1 MNYPDQGDLTITIY
15 LFIVKRLSGLL
26 KLKFSAAPSLLH
38 FKVRATTDRKR
49 TAASRSASSPL
60 EDIRQEI
67 LRRAEAYRASKNMKA
82 EAGSSE
88 SRVEKEILIDLLID
102 MGQVGVA
109 LKTTVARLSGATVSE
124 LSSWIQARMENDSM
138 FSGLSHFTD
147 PSSDDILR
155 STGKAH
161 STTSSVK
168 SKIESAS
175 CKTNNSRASS
185 THGRSFKGPI
195 TSVGSVPG
203 GLSGISSPGSGGTLA
218 KATDKLK
225 ATAQVAESR
234 VDRRV
239 DTQRGKKLQVIT
251 EDYSDEAEADSDAIG
266 GTLLSPVVELS
277 GSSSGYSSSSPAL
290 SDSEEE
296 YQDRRED
303 RDPGSDSGDE
313 MKVNGP
319 GGIKAKP
326 HYVTTIYEEE
336 EEYSSDEN
344 SPVMAPK
351 PVFSP
356 PHINTYALHPLAKSD
371 TELAKIEEEEEAYSE
386 EEEAVEEEGRP
397 FSGSPHPTHS
407 TAAVWRDWT
416 DVLSAGTQDTVWL
429 QRSLQLLSELC
440 LSNSRAQ
447 KKAAHFLPPEL
458 LLHLLGSGKLSE
470 ENRCNSGQC
479 TLLGICVSYIQG
491 YNTVFCK
498 TFI

>member
-1 MNYPDQGDLTITIY
+1 VTNRKVNDTGQVDSTITIY
-15 LFIVKRLSGLL
+15 FFVIYRSL
-26 KLKFSAAPSLLH
+26 KPFAAPFLVH

-49 TAASRSASSPL
+49 TAASRAASSPL

-67 LRRAEAYRASKNMKA
+67 LRRAEAHRASKNMKA
-82 EAGSSE
+82 EASGTE

-102 MGQVGVA
+102 MGQVGAA

-124 LSSWIQARMENDSM
+124 LSSWIQDRMESDSM

-147 PSSDDILR
+147 PSNDDIPR
-155 STGKAH
+155 STGKAR
-161 STTSSVK
+161 STASSVK
-168 SKIESAS
+168 SKIDSAS

-185 THGRSFKGPI
+185 TNGRSFKGPI
-195 TSVGSVPG
+195 IGVGSVPG
-203 GLSGISSPGSGGTLA
+203 GISGISNSGSGGTIV
-218 KATDKLK
+218 KATDKVK

-266 GTLLSPVVELS
+266 GALHSPVVDLS

-296 YQDRRED
+296 YQERREEG
-303 RDPGSDSGDE
+303 DPGSDSGDE

-319 GGIKAKP
+319 GGAKAKP

-344 SPVMAPK
+344 SPVLAPK
-351 PVFSP
+351 PAFSP

-371 TELAKIEEEEEAYSE
+371 SELAKIEEEEEEEVYSE
-386 EEEAVEEEGRP
+386 EEEAVEEGGRP
-397 FSGSPHPTHS
+397 FSESPHPTHS
-407 TAAVWRDWT
+407 TAGVWRDWT

-458 LLHLLGSGKLSE
+458 LLSLLGSGKLSE
-470 ENRCNSGQC
+470 ENR
-479 TLLGICVSYIQG
+479 Y
-491 YNTVFCK
+491 K
-498 TFI
+498 

>member
-1 MNYPDQGDLTITIY
+1 
-15 LFIVKRLSGLL
+15 
-26 KLKFSAAPSLLH
+26 
-38 FKVRATTDRKR
+38 
-49 TAASRSASSPL
+49 
-60 EDIRQEI
+60 
-67 LRRAEAYRASKNMKA
+67 MKA

-102 MGQVGVA
+102 IGQVGAA
-109 LKTTVARLSGATVSE
+109 LKASVARLSGATISE
-124 LSSWIQARMENDSM
+124 LSSWIQDRMESDSM

-147 PSSDDILR
+147 PSNDDIPR
-155 STGKAH
+155 STGGGLAR

-185 THGRSFKGPI
+185 SNGKSLKGQGSVS
-195 TSVGSVPG
+195 SVGSVTG
-203 GLSGISSPGSGGTLA
+203 GMSSTANQGSGGAIA

-225 ATAQVAESR
+225 ASAQTADNR

-251 EDYSDEAEADSDAIG
+251 EDYSDEAEADSDALCA
-266 GTLLSPVVELS
+266 TLLSPVVELS
-277 GSSSGYSSSSPAL
+277 DSSSGYSSSSPAL

-303 RDPGSDSGDE
+303 GDPGSDSGDE
-313 MKVNGP
+313 MKINGT
-319 GGIKAKP
+319 GSAAKAKP

-336 EEYSSDEN
+336 DEYSSEEN

-356 PHINTYALHPLAKSD
+356 PHVNTYALHPLTKSD
-371 TELAKIEEEEEAYSE
+371 KELAKIEEEEEVYSE
-386 EEEAVEEEGRP
+386 EEEAVEDEGRP
-397 FSGSPHPTHS
+397 FSGSPHPTHGTS
-407 TAAVWRDWT
+407 VVWRDWT
-416 DVLSAGTQDTVWL
+416 DVLSIGTQDTVWL

-458 LLHLLGSGKLSE
+458 LLYLLGSGKLSE
-470 ENRCNSGQC
+470 ENRYNRGHCAFMYNVFDQPLTG
-479 TLLGICVSYIQG
+479 LLRS
-491 YNTVFCK
+491 
-498 TFI
+498 